1 MSTFYAMSRHGSCVA
16 LSIHVTCQNLII
28 PANPSHMVK
37 ESVGD
42 DVKGDPLK
50 THHESHK
57 L

>member
-28 PANPSHMVK
+28 PANPSHMVR

-50 THHESHK
+50 THHESHE